1 MLICYLFSTS
11 TLEAA
16 FFLFLFHISLTCGI
30 YRLYTA
36 FTQDTVLLG
45 VSAHGRI
52 SFVRVWASPRKAFYT
67 WVSGPMVRLSGLD
80 FSLRQPGHL
89 RRTFDLQKAVQG
101 IGGGTQKLNKALGV
115 FLFIFSSLLQC
126 FFGVDHWGVGQ
137 RVRTRSNSVGET
149 FGNQL
154 AQYFQLWWV
163 MDLWTFR
170 QKSEAHSS
178 KLSCTTYRHHGQKCI
193 SAKRADFETFTCSL
207 CIYTKLKMTKKMLK
221 FNNQIFINSHA
232 KWPTY

>member
-1 MLICYLFSTS
+1 
-11 TLEAA
+11 
-16 FFLFLFHISLTCGI
+16 
-30 YRLYTA
+30 
-36 FTQDTVLLG
+36 
-45 VSAHGRI
+45 
-52 SFVRVWASPRKAFYT
+52 
-67 WVSGPMVRLSGLD
+67 
-80 FSLRQPGHL
+80 
-89 RRTFDLQKAVQG
+89 
-101 IGGGTQKLNKALGV
+101 
-115 FLFIFSSLLQC
+115 
-126 FFGVDHWGVGQ
+126 
-137 RVRTRSNSVGET
+137 VRTRSNSVGET

-232 KWPTY
+232 KWPSYWTTENYDAFFEMMSASESLHVIRQGSHWM